1 MSKVDQAL
9 AQRAADAAKQA
20 ASTQGAAFVAI
31 RNVGPYEFG
40 GATNIAPELQLPASA
55 GAPTALHGGPLLGV
69 TVSATATEPE
79 RLLMYDW
86 DGDLVSGAPPAP
98 AAA

>member
-9 AQRAADAAKQA
+9 AQRAAEAAQHA
-20 ASTQGAAFVAI
+20 AHTQGSVFVAI

-40 GATNIAPELQLPASA
+40 AATNIAPQLQIPDGV

-69 TVSATATEPE
+69 TVSPGANQPD

-86 DGDLVSGAPPAP
+86 DGDLVSGAAP
-98 AAA
+98 HMS